1 MSETSTDSMDQA
13 SSIPP
18 VDKPGHDECLRILN
32 LVLDGEATSQ
42 ERQIFKQH
50 LENCM
55 PYFEI
60 YNIDRKIR
68 ELIRQKCCDK
78 KLPEEVKQEIRE
90 RVFSITE

>member
-1 MSETSTDSMDQA
+1 MDQA
-13 SSIPP
+13 SFPP
-18 VDKPGHDECLRILN
+18 PKKPEHDECLRILN
-32 LVLDGEATSQ
+32 LVLDGEASEE
-42 ERQIFKQH
+42 ERLIFTEY

-90 RVFSITE
+90 RVFSITK